1 MFLIN
6 IRANIIR
13 SYAYDEKGKSKLNFK
28 DFFLKKSAKTAGKL
42 ALAASL
48 LLPALA
54 PATVQAE
61 ATKSDVNRV
70 MKDNHLAGAVL
81 LVQNGSVKTV
91 NYGYAWF
98 GRRMKNGSYNVTYP
112 AASLQKVVTGAMLV
126 QIMNEKNHTKQQF
139 SQYTKISRWYPKL
152 KNARYV
158 TVGNLLTHTS
168 GYRTPG
174 SESNR
179 RKNLSENKAIN
190 WVIQKINGSWQYQTG
205 SFNYNNSNYIL
216 LAGIIRK
223 LTGHSYAYN
232 FKHRIV
238 QPLGL
243 AHTSLRHDIPW
254 TQSQAVSYAYL
265 WQRKYQRPV
274 SLPKSVASQIPG
286 AGNMCTTPIE
296 YYEIMLALQNGAILN
311 QSDFKYL
318 THLKARKTTYSGGM
332 YMKRDGKVKSA
343 FGAIMDE
350 HYGTYVQLTADNRN
364 GIIMFVNERSQ
375 TEQQL
380 KGLAFGLLQKIQP
393 GTFSLN

>member
-1 MFLIN
+1 M
-6 IRANIIR
+6 
-13 SYAYDEKGKSKLNFK
+13 NFK
-28 DFFLKKSAKTAGKL
+28 AFFLKKFAKTAGKL
-42 ALAASL
+42 ALAASF
-48 LLPALA
+48 LLPALT

-70 MKDNHLAGAVL
+70 MRDNHLAGSVL

-168 GYRTPG
+168 GYREVG
-174 SESNR
+174 LESNQ
-179 RKNLSENKAIN
+179 NLSENKAIN
-190 WVIQKINGSWQYQTG
+190 WVTKKINGSWQYQIG
-205 SFNYNNSNYIL
+205 SFNYNNTNYIL

-232 FKHRIV
+232 FKHRIIH
-238 QPLGL
+238 PLGL

-254 TQSQAVSYAYL
+254 TRSQAVSYVCL

-332 YMKRDGKVKSA
+332 YMKRGGKVKSA
-343 FGAIMDE
+343 FGSIRGE

-375 TEQQL
+375 TDQQL
-380 KGLAFGLLQKIQP
+380 KGLAFGLLQKIRP

>member
-1 MFLIN
+1 M
-6 IRANIIR
+6 
-13 SYAYDEKGKSKLNFK
+13 NFK
-28 DFFLKKSAKTAGKL
+28 DSFLKKSAKTAGKL

-70 MKDNHLAGAVL
+70 MRDNHLAGSVL

-168 GYRTPG
+168 GYREVG
-174 SESNR
+174 SESNQ
-179 RKNLSENKAIN
+179 NLSENKAIN
-190 WVIQKINGSWQYQTG
+190 WVTQKINGSWQYQIG
-205 SFNYNNSNYIL
+205 SFNYGDTNYIL
-216 LAGIIRK
+216 LVGIIRK

-243 AHTSLRHDIPW
+243 AYTSLRHDIPW

-296 YYEIMLALQNGAILN
+296 YYEILLALQNGAILN
-311 QSDFKYL
+311 QSDFNYL

-343 FGAIMDE
+343 FGAIRDE

>member
-1 MFLIN
+1 M
-6 IRANIIR
+6 
-13 SYAYDEKGKSKLNFK
+13 NFK
-28 DFFLKKSAKTAGKL
+28 DSFFKKITKTAGKL

-48 LLPALA
+48 LLPVLA

-70 MKDNHLAGAVL
+70 MRDNHLAGSVL

-98 GRRMKNGSYNVTYP
+98 GRRIKNGSYNVTYP

-168 GYRTPG
+168 GYREVG
-174 SESNR
+174 SESHQ
-179 RKNLSENKAIN
+179 NLSENKAIN
-190 WVIQKINGSWQYQTG
+190 WVTRKINGSWQYQIG
-205 SFNYNNSNYIL
+205 SFNYSDTNYIL

-232 FKHRIV
+232 FKYRIV
-238 QPLGL
+238 HPLGL

-254 TQSQAVSYAYL
+254 TRSQAVSYAYL

-286 AGNMCTTPIE
+286 AGNMCTTPVE
-296 YYEIMLALQNGAILN
+296 YYEILLALQNGAILN
-311 QSDFKYL
+311 QSDFNYL

-332 YMKRDGKVKSA
+332 YMKRGGKVKSA
-343 FGAIMDE
+343 FGAIRGE
-350 HYGTYVQLTADNRN
+350 HYGNYVQLTADNRN

-375 TEQQL
+375 TKQQL

>member
-1 MFLIN
+1 M
-6 IRANIIR
+6 
-13 SYAYDEKGKSKLNFK
+13 NFK
-28 DFFLKKSAKTAGKL
+28 DLFLKKSAKAVGKL

-48 LLPALA
+48 LLPTLA
-54 PATVQAE
+54 PATVHAE

-70 MKDNHLAGAVL
+70 MRDNHLAGSVL

-98 GRRMKNGSYNVTYP
+98 GRRMKNGAYNVTYP

-126 QIMNEKNHTKQQF
+126 QIMNEKKHTKQSF

-158 TVGNLLTHTS
+158 TVGNLLTQTS
-168 GYRTPG
+168 GYRAPG

-179 RKNLSENKAIN
+179 GRNLSESKAIN
-190 WVIQKINGSWQYQTG
+190 WVTQKINGSWQYKIG
-205 SFNYNNSNYIL
+205 SFNYNNANYIL
-216 LAGIIRK
+216 LVGIIRK
-223 LTGHSYAYN
+223 LTGHTYAYN
-232 FKHRIV
+232 FNRRIV
-238 QPLGL
+238 RPLGL

-254 TQSQAVSYAYL
+254 TRSQAVSYAYL
-265 WQRKYQRPV
+265 WQRKYQKPV

-286 AGNMCTTPIE
+286 AGNMCTTPVE

-311 QSDFKYL
+311 QSDFNYL

-332 YMKRDGKVKSA
+332 YMKRSSKLKSA
-343 FGAIMDE
+343 FGSIREE

-364 GIIMFVNERSQ
+364 GIIMFVN
-375 TEQQL
+375 
-380 KGLAFGLLQKIQP
+380 
-393 GTFSLN
+393 